1 MAGLI
6 NELMNY
12 HDVMEAYKRPPS
24 IRFIPRIFGWLT
36 VFILLFGVS
45 KTAYA
50 YDSEP
55 VIWVQVPQWTDDWA
69 VCAVDIPDAACHW
82 YVANADNTFG
92 EGFDWETGSPWFD
105 ANGLNDVAPISKQT
119 VAQKLQEVGMSIQ
132 HIIPMFLEITAGTA
146 ILTTLFV
153 VMMSSVMED

>member
-1 MAGLI
+1 MSQS
-6 NELMNY
+6 Y
-12 HDVMEAYKRPPS
+12 HEVMEAYKRPPS

-50 YDSEP
+50 YETEP
-55 VIWVQVPQWTDDWA
+55 VIWVQVPQWTDDCA
-69 VCAVDIPDAACHW
+69 VCAVDIPDAACHL

-92 EGFDWETGSPWFD
+92 EGFDWETARWFD

-119 VAQKLQEVGMSIQ
+119 VAQKLQEVG
-132 HIIPMFLEITAGTA
+132 
-146 ILTTLFV
+146 
-153 VMMSSVMED
+153 